1 MTNEEAAR
9 DHVVVDEA
17 EAEVESVGQ
26 SAPPDTENKDILV
39 TDRFVK
45 FFFYISKSLINI
57 CNLFFIQE
65 PNRSRCLGV
74 FNLGRRTSEDEFRR
88 IFERYG
94 KIEVKAHYLKFWNV
108 WIALINFEYFVFN
121 FVLTFVNCCVIDVF
135 LEL

>member
-39 TDRFVK
+39 TGRFVK

-94 KIEVKAHYLKFWNV
+94 KIEVKPHYFKF
-108 WIALINFEYFVFN
+108 
-121 FVLTFVNCCVIDVF
+121 
-135 LEL
+135 